1 MSTSSSIPPNTLTLR
16 RHTTRLPTFLYP
28 LSFCPSIPSPLR
40 HPLKFLHHPLTLYT
54 LGIISAILAGACL
67 PASGIVYGWWT
78 NGVTGIGNPEDKL
91 ERSRQAGWIM
101 TVVGVAAFF
110 LSWMFLWC
118 CEFRR
123 PVYACPNLDPRLRQ
137 ISLSSPSSLLCIGS
151 RPCFPSAIVST
162 ASDALTLSLRRTYI
176 TSILAQDP
184 SFFDTHGPGE
194 VASRAGKDIST
205 IRSAFGEKMGYV
217 FWSAGT
223 LLASIIPSFI
233 LAARLSG
240 ILIGIIPFT
249 LLIIL
254 ISSYLIHTSSTPI
267 SALEGRSSSLIEQ
280 ILSSIRIA
288 QTFSMEP
295 HLVSKLDS
303 RFLSKLERLGKP
315 RALARAF
322 EQAGVYFSLFL
333 TFSLGFWA
341 SGIEVVGGVEV
352 GYAMTVSMRNNC
364 GDVVGGGG

>member
-1 MSTSSSIPPNTLTLR
+1 MANSNLFRYFRRFSHSVLDSI
-16 RHTTRLPTFLYP
+16 
-28 LSFCPSIPSPLR
+28 S
-40 HPLKFLHHPLTLYT
+40 HPL
-54 LGIISAILAGACL
+54 
-67 PASGIVYGWWT
+67 
-78 NGVTGIGNPEDKL
+78 
-91 ERSRQAGWIM
+91 
-101 TVVGVAAFF
+101 
-110 LSWMFLWC
+110 
-118 CEFRR
+118 
-123 PVYACPNLDPRLRQ
+123 
-137 ISLSSPSSLLCIGS
+137 
-151 RPCFPSAIVST
+151 VST

-176 TSILAQDP
+176 TSVLAQDP

-254 ISSYLIHTSSTPI
+254 ISSYLIHSSSTPI

-303 RFLSKLERLGKP
+303 RFLSKLEKLGKP

-352 GYAMTVSMRNNC
+352 GYAMTVSM
-364 GDVVGGGG
+364 GDVDDVVGDETDKMFAVTTC